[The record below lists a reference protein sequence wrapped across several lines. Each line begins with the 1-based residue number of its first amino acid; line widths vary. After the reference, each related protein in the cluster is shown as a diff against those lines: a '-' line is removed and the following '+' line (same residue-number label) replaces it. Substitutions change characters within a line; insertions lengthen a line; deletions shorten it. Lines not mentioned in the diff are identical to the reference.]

1 VNLWFGWSL
10 DWSLRGLLGY
20 VFYPFTLIVGV
31 PPSDAGAIARIIGE
45 RTVVTEVQSYQDLA
59 QLIAADGISDPRSI
73 VIATYALCGFAHV
86 ASLAIF
92 VGGIAA
98 LAPKRT
104 KDLSELGFRA
114 LFGATL
120 ACLMTACVAGTF
132 FTQGSILL
140 GR

>member
-1 VNLWFGWSL
+1 M
-10 DWSLRGLLGY
+10 
-20 VFYPFTLIVGV
+20 IIGV
-31 PPSDAGAIARIIGE
+31 PPSDAGHIARIIGE
-45 RTVVTEVQSYQDLA
+45 RTVLTEVQSYQDLA
-59 QLIAADGISDPRSI
+59 KLLAQGVLQHPRSA
-73 VIATYALCGFAHV
+73 VITTYALCGFAHV

-114 LFGATL
+114 LLAATL
-120 ACLMTACVAGTF
+120 GCLMTAAVAGTF
-132 FTQGSILL
+132 FNEGSILI